1 MAAAEAQMN
10 IRRSVWNAALVLL
23 GTLSLQ
29 PCFGA
34 DGPPATAN
42 AKPVERI
49 EPPPPRTRTE
59 VEAVLGKDAG
69 KLPAAEQAKGLRPLH
84 IVLVAGKKDHGK
96 GEHDYPAWQAK
107 WAPMLAKAPGV
118 HVSTAFGRPDDKLWQ
133 SADVMVFYC
142 WGPQFW
148 DAESFK
154 QLDPFLARG
163 GGLVVMHSA
172 VIGDA
177 DTQGLA
183 DRIGFAWDSK
193 GTKYRHG
200 AHDLNFTNNWPPKS
214 DALAHPITRGYRMPL
229 HVVDEDYWPILAKSQ
244 PQPYAKGTELPK
256 VVLATTSDDGGEW
269 PMLWTVEHGKGR
281 VFCTMLGHYT
291 WTLDDPLA
299 RALILR
305 GIGWAAGEPV
315 QRLEW
320 LALDGVKL
328 AESK

>member
-1 MAAAEAQMN
+1 MN
-10 IRRSVWNAALVLL
+10 TRCSLLITALILL
-23 GTLSLQ
+23 GTMSSQ
-29 PCFGA
+29 PCSGA
-34 DGPPATAN
+34 DAPPPTTAKAKPATE
-42 AKPVERI
+42 KIER
-49 EPPPPRTRTE
+49 PPPRTRAE

-69 KLPAAEQAKGLRPLH
+69 KPPAAQESKDLRPLH
-84 IVLVAGKKDHGK
+84 LVLVAGKKDHGK

-107 WAPMLAKAPGV
+107 WAPMLAKAPAV
-118 HVSTAFGRPDDKLWQ
+118 RVSTAFGRPDDQSWQ

-154 QLDPFLARG
+154 PLDAFLARG
-163 GGLVVMHSA
+163 GGLVIMHSA

-183 DRIGFAWDSK
+183 DRIGFAWDSR

-200 AHDLNFTNNWPPKS
+200 PHDVTFTGGWPPKS
-214 DALAHPITRGYRMPL
+214 NAAAHHPITRGYSSPL
-229 HVVDEDYWPILAKSQ
+229 HVVDEDYWPILAKTKGQ
-244 PQPYAKGTELPK
+244 GKGTGFPD
-256 VVLATTSDDGGEW
+256 VLATTPDDGDEW
-269 PMLWTVEHGKGR
+269 PVLWNLGNGGGR
-281 VFCTMLGHYT
+281 VFCTTLGHYT

-305 GIGWAAGEPV
+305 GIGWAAREPV
-315 QRLEW
+315 ERFQW